1 MTTLRRSGFSI
12 QNNKP
17 DIEYERTIDDINH
30 NDLDYNPTQTKRK
43 KSIYNNDNTHYRQ
56 PYYICFLYYITLP
69 FAYIY
74 NAFKYTKKKTTPE

>member
-17 DIEYERTIDDINH
+17 DIEYERTIDMNH
-30 NDLDYNPTQTKRK
+30 NDLDYNPTQIKRK
-43 KSIYNNDNTHYRQ
+43 KSIYNNDNNNNYRQ

-69 FAYIY
+69 LAYIY

>member
-17 DIEYERTIDDINH
+17 DIEYERTIDDMNH
-30 NDLDYNPTQTKRK
+30 NDLDYNPTQIKRK
-43 KSIYNNDNTHYRQ
+43 KSIYNNDYKQ

-69 FAYIY
+69 LAYIY
-74 NAFKYTKKKTTPE
+74 NKIPYTKKKTIPE